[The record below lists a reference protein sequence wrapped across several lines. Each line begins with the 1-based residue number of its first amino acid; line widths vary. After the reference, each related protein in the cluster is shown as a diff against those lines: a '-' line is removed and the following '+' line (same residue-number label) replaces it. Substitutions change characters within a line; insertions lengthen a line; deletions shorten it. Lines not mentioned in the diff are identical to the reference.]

1 MKTIAKRIAV
11 LTLALTLAVAGLSTY
26 VNMNDG
32 VQVAAHDGPS
42 GDNTLPKPLP

>member
-32 VQVAAHDGPS
+32 VQVAHDGPNNEGS
-42 GDNTLPKPLP
+42 KLP

>member
-32 VQVAAHDGPS
+32 VQVAHDGPI
-42 GDNTLPKPLP
+42 DENIIP